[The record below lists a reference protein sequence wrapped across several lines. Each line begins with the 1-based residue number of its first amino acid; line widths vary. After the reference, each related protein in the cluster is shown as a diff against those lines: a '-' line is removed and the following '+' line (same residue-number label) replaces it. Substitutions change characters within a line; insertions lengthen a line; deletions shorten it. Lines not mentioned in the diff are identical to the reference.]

1 MGNFSSISKKRE
13 FINFKGA
20 GCIFTN
26 KIHILAGYQPNK
38 KEPTVSG
45 FGGKRQGTE
54 TFIETA
60 LRETI
65 EELFHIKSTHIP
77 QGLLDRIR
85 DTVVPERIMYQ
96 GPYRAI
102 IYTFDHL
109 IEILACV
116 KYYIGKS
123 HLYPDGIPMTLNE
136 LIIERKID
144 PSAEISQLCLLPVSK
159 NLSIDSLFIKDINRI
174 GE

>member
-1 MGNFSSISKKRE
+1 MGAFFSISKKRE
-13 FINFKGA
+13 YNNFKGA

-38 KEPTVSG
+38 KEPTISG

-54 TFIETA
+54 TYIETA

-65 EELFHIKSTHIP
+65 EELFHIKDVPIA
-77 QGLLDRIR
+77 LLDRIR
-85 DTVVPERIMYQ
+85 DTVVPERILYQ
-96 GPYRAI
+96 GHYRAI

-123 HLYPDGIPMTLNE
+123 DLYPDGFPMTLND
-136 LIIERKID
+136 LIIERKINA
-144 PSAEISQLCLLPVSK
+144 SAEISQLCVLPVSN
-159 NLSIDSLFIKDINRI
+159 NLTIDSFFIKDINRI
-174 GE
+174 T